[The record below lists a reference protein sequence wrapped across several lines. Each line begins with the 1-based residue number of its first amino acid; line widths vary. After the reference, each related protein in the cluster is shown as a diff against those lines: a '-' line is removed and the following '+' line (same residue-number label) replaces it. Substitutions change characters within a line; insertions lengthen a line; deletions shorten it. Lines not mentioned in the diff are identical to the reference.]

1 MSPSPANDGLRSEA
15 LRTALG
21 AALGGRFAAL
31 DDLLSRLGRG
41 ESPRPNLRLAA
52 AFGAELAAQPAEAN
66 AVIRLLSHL
75 GDADAEADKPGVFLP
90 VAAAH
95 GWAALLQS
103 GREQEPAWAALAEL
117 AADGRT
123 HVRLGALDALTALA
137 TRQTGRQGRPGDTL
151 VSRAVRWLDLEDR
164 EVCFGAAAVVVE
176 IFGDARTMSAL
187 ANPEAL
193 LDYLTRAI
201 DVVADAPRAAERSE
215 ARRRLLTALPRT
227 LAAVVSTLTADDQG
241 TAWLEAECV
250 RARHPDVREALSNT
264 LARFASRGADHGRV
278 VTDRL
283 RTALQGS
290 AKPPR
295 DPTRRRPGA
304 ARGKASRPVR

>member
-1 MSPSPANDGLRSEA
+1 MSPAPANEGLRNDA
-15 LRTALG
+15 LR
-21 AALGGRFAAL
+21 AALSAALAGRTAAL

-52 AFGAELAAQPAEAN
+52 AFGAEVASLPAEPGAL
-66 AVIRLLSHL
+66 VRLLAHL

-95 GWAALLQS
+95 GWVALLQS
-103 GREQEPAWAALAEL
+103 GREQERAWAALAEL

-123 HVRLGALDALTALA
+123 PVRLGTLDALTAFA
-137 TRQTGRQGRPGDTL
+137 ARREGRRADTL
-151 VSRAVRWLDLEDR
+151 VARAGAWLQHDDR
-164 EVCFGAAAVVVE
+164 EVQFGAAAVVVE
-176 IFGDARTMSAL
+176 TFAEPRALSAL
-187 ANPEAL
+187 ADPEAF
-193 LDYLTRAI
+193 LDYLSRAI
-201 DVVADAPRAAERSE
+201 EAVADAPRAAERSD
-215 ARRRLLTALPRT
+215 ARRRLLLSLPRT
-227 LAAVVSTLTADDQG
+227 LGAVVSNLTRDELGAR
-241 TAWLEAECV
+241 WLEAECA

-264 LARFASRGADHGRV
+264 LVRFASRGADPGAV
-278 VTDRL
+278 VTQRL
-283 RTALQGS
+283 RAALEGS